1 MAAKAR
7 EIQRRIL
14 SELQPHERL
23 WPINAGIGWVG
34 KIVRRDT
41 NSILIANPHPLH
53 AAPVGWP
60 DLCGIKAVTIT
71 PEMVGQTVGVFR
83 GVEIKAGQDRMRSEQ
98 KALRR
103 VIESLGGRY
112 EIVRE

>member
-23 WPINAGIGWVG
+23 WPINAGVGWVG
-34 KIVRRDT
+34 KVVRRAPD
-41 NSILIANPHPLH
+41 SIILANPRPLH
-53 AAPVGWP
+53 TAPVGWP
-60 DLCGIKAVTIT
+60 DLCGIEAVTIT

-83 GVEIKAGQDRMRSEQ
+83 GVEIKAGRDRMRPEQ
-98 KALRR
+98 EALRR